1 MSIQIIKH
9 LIIFIY
15 FYVESLIKLKIMA
28 NFTVKDLREALK
40 NLDESKEV
48 MIVNSYSCN
57 DKIDIEY
64 VKELK
69 ENGKEY
75 YKISI

>member
-1 MSIQIIKH
+1 
-9 LIIFIY
+9 
-15 FYVESLIKLKIMA
+15 MA
-28 NFTVKDLREALK
+28 KFTVKDLREALK

-69 ENGKEY
+69 EMVKNTIKSISNGKD
-75 YKISI
+75 

>member
-1 MSIQIIKH
+1 MISAITKH
-9 LIIFIY
+9 EYTPFNKQY
-15 FYVESLIKLKIMA
+15 STLIKLKIMA
-28 NFTVKDLREALK
+28 KITVKDLREALK

-75 YKISI
+75 YKINI

>member
-1 MSIQIIKH
+1 
-9 LIIFIY
+9 
-15 FYVESLIKLKIMA
+15 MA
-28 NFTVKDLREALK
+28 KFTVKDLREALK
-40 NLDESKEV
+40 NLDESKEFI
-48 MIVNSYSCN
+48 IVNSYLFN

-75 YKISI
+75 YKINI

>member
-1 MSIQIIKH
+1 
-9 LIIFIY
+9 
-15 FYVESLIKLKIMA
+15 MA
-28 NFTVKDLREALK
+28 KFTVKDLQEALK

-57 DKIDIEY
+57 DKIEVEY
-64 VKELK
+64 IKELK

-75 YKISI
+75 YKINI

>member
-1 MSIQIIKH
+1 
-9 LIIFIY
+9 
-15 FYVESLIKLKIMA
+15 MA
-28 NFTVKDLREALK
+28 KFTVKYLKQALK
-40 NLDESKEV
+40 ALDESKEF

-75 YKISI
+75 YKINI

>member
-1 MSIQIIKH
+1 
-9 LIIFIY
+9 
-15 FYVESLIKLKIMA
+15 MA
-28 NFTVKDLREALK
+28 KFTVKDFRDALK

-48 MIVNSYSCN
+48 MIVYSYSCN

-64 VKELK
+64 IKELK

-75 YKISI
+75 YKINI

>member
-1 MSIQIIKH
+1 
-9 LIIFIY
+9 
-15 FYVESLIKLKIMA
+15 MA
-28 NFTVKDLREALK
+28 KFTVKDLKEALK
-40 NLDESKEV
+40 DLDESKEF
-48 MIVNSYSCN
+48 MMVNSYSCN

-75 YKISI
+75 YKINI

>member
-1 MSIQIIKH
+1 
-9 LIIFIY
+9 
-15 FYVESLIKLKIMA
+15 MA
-28 NFTVKDLREALK
+28 NFTVKDIKEALK
-40 NLDESKEV
+40 NLDESKEF

>member
-1 MSIQIIKH
+1 MISAITKH
-9 LIIFIY
+9 EYTSFNKQY
-15 FYVESLIKLKIMA
+15 STLIKLKIMA
-28 NFTVKDLREALK
+28 KITVKDLREALK
-40 NLDESKEV
+40 NLDESKKF

-75 YKISI
+75 YKINI